1 MAFSFADLL
10 KRQFPLAGVEAYTGS
25 PKRMPESSPFPSESA
40 FGALGMGGL
49 IDALGGVTGIPEGA
63 GFKMADLF
71 DNDRWEQVSGS
82 EFGIPENPSRGEV
95 RMTNRYI
102 PREYGADTS
111 IMEDQA
117 PNQTPYQPIDTMTAM
132 PYAPPSLQG
141 RNPPVP
147 TTRGYDRSARF
158 TVNPSP
164 YVPLDLGPTGPAS
177 ATPRGMG
184 YDAIDGEYTQEQLDS
199 RNSDYGPAVSP
210 RGMGLETEINP
221 WDAYNK
227 QRSDVGRITAG
238 NQPSEGGRPF
248 DRLGKFN
255 GGLGNADV
263 TTVIKESEGS
273 TPNTQT
279 TTIKYGSNAM
289 PAAYMSKGSPIKP
302 APYQGAPGA
311 RLGPNWRG
319 PVRYSP
325 QRGFDPFG
333 KNRGFNGS
341 GLGALTPYLGRIGT
355 GVAGLL
361 FNSEALGGGMD
372 TLTPES
378 AVDEM
383 LQRQGMEEYNN
394 SRENFEPY
402 APLDVIIDPI
412 KEFYKRKLKDIDPYM
427 YDDFGG
433 A

>member
-1 MAFSFADLL
+1 MAFSFAELL
-10 KRQFPLAGVEAYTGS
+10 KKQFPLAEAGAYTGS
-25 PKRMPESSPFPSESA
+25 PKRMPTPST
-40 FGALGMGGL
+40 GALGALPMGGL

-82 EFGIPENPSRGEV
+82 EFGIPENPRRGEV

-132 PYAPPSLQG
+132 PYVPPILEG
-141 RNPPVP
+141 RNPDE
-147 TTRGYDRSARF
+147 RKIIFDRF
-158 TVNPSP
+158 EEVNGGQR
-164 YVPLDLGPTGPAS
+164 DITGA
-177 ATPRGMG
+177 
-184 YDAIDGEYTQEQLDS
+184 
-199 RNSDYGPAVSP
+199 
-210 RGMGLETEINP
+210 NP
-221 WDAYNK
+221 WDAYNQ

-238 NQPSEGGRPF
+238 NQPSNGGRIF
-248 DRLGKFN
+248 DRWAEVN
-255 GGLGNADV
+255 GGLRNADV
-263 TTVIKESEGS
+263 KTVIKESEGS
-273 TPNTQT
+273 TPNTKT
-279 TTIKYGSNAM
+279 TTISYGSNAM
-289 PAAYMSKGSPIKP
+289 PAAYMSKGNPVRS

-325 QRGFDPFG
+325 QRGFDV
-333 KNRGFNGS
+333 NRGFKGFNF
-341 GLGALTPYLGRIGT
+341 GALTPYLGRVGT

-361 FNSEALGGGMD
+361 LNSEALGGGID

-383 LQRQGMEEYNN
+383 LQRQGMEEYNK

-402 APLDVIIDPI
+402 APLDVIIDPL
-412 KEFYKRKLKDIDPYM
+412 KEFYRKRLKDIDPYM

>member
-1 MAFSFADLL
+1 MAFSFTDLL
-10 KRQFPLAGVEAYTGS
+10 KKQFPLAGVGVDTGGS
-25 PKRMPESSPFPSESA
+25 KRMPESSPFPSTSA
-40 FGALGMGGL
+40 LGALPMGGL
-49 IDALGGVTGIPEGA
+49 IEALSGVTGIPEGA

-82 EFGIPENPSRGEV
+82 EFGIPENPRRGEV

-102 PREYGADTS
+102 PREYGADAS

-117 PNQTPYQPIDTMTAM
+117 PT
-132 PYAPPSLQG
+132 PYAPPALEG

-147 TTRGYDRSARF
+147 AFIPPSRGYRRGNSRF
-158 TVNPSP
+158 TVNPSS
-164 YVPLDLGPTGPAS
+164 YVPIDLGPTGPAS

-184 YDAIDGEYTQEQLDS
+184 YDAIDGQYTQEQLDS
-199 RNSDYGPAVSP
+199 RNSDSGPAVSP
-210 RGMGLETEINP
+210 RGMGSEIDPRMSGDLFSEQPNNSNFSRII
-221 WDAYNK
+221 DRLQDK
-227 QRSDVGRITAG
+227 QRM
-238 NQPSEGGRPF
+238 E
-248 DRLGKFN
+248 
-255 GGLGNADV
+255 NADV
-263 TTVIKESEGS
+263 KTVIKESEGS
-273 TPNTQT
+273 TPNTKT
-279 TTIKYGSNAM
+279 TTISYGSNAM
-289 PAAYMSKGSPIKP
+289 PAAYMSKGSTIKP

-319 PVRYSP
+319 PERYSP
-325 QRGFDPFG
+325 QRGFDV
-333 KNRGFNGS
+333 NRGFQGAN
-341 GLGALTPYLGRIGT
+341 LGALTPYLGRIGT

-383 LQRQGMEEYNN
+383 LQQQGMEEYNK

-402 APLDVIIDPI
+402 APLDVIIDPL
-412 KEFYKRKLKDIDPYM
+412 KEFYRKRLKDIDPYM

>member
-1 MAFSFADLL
+1 MAFSFAELL
-10 KRQFPLAGVEAYTGS
+10 KKQFPLAGAGAYTGS
-25 PKRMPESSPFPSESA
+25 PKRMPESNPFPSESA
-40 FGALGMGGL
+40 FGALGTGGL
-49 IDALGGVTGIPEGA
+49 IDALSGITGIPEGA

-82 EFGIPENPSRGEV
+82 EFGIPENPRRGEV

-111 IMEDQA
+111 IIEDQA
-117 PNQTPYQPIDTMTAM
+117 PT
-132 PYAPPSLQG
+132 PYAPPALEG

-164 YVPLDLGPTGPAS
+164 YVPLDLGATGVAS

-184 YDAIDGEYTQEQLDS
+184 YDAINVQYTPEELNN
-199 RNSDYGPAVSP
+199 RNSGTGVAVSP
-210 RGMGLETEINP
+210 RGMGIE
-221 WDAYNK
+221 
-227 QRSDVGRITAG
+227 
-238 NQPSEGGRPF
+238 
-248 DRLGKFN
+248 
-255 GGLGNADV
+255 NADI

-289 PAAYMSKGSPIKP
+289 EGRNPPVPAAYMSKGNPVRS

-325 QRGFDPFG
+325 QRGFDI
-333 KNRGFNGS
+333 NRGFTGANF
-341 GLGALTPYLGRIGT
+341 GALAPYLSRIGT
-355 GVAGLL
+355 GAAGLL

-372 TLTPES
+372 TYTPES
-378 AVDEM
+378 AVNEM
-383 LQRQGMEEYNN
+383 MQQQGMQKYNEAQ
-394 SRENFEPY
+394 ENFEPY

-412 KEFYKRKLKDIDPYM
+412 KEFYRKKLKEIDPYM

>member
-10 KRQFPLAGVEAYTGS
+10 KKQFPFAELGVSTGGS
-25 PKRMPESSPFPSESA
+25 KRMPTPST
-40 FGALGMGGL
+40 GALSALPMGGL
-49 IDALGGVTGIPEGA
+49 IEALGGVTGIPEGA

-82 EFGIPENPSRGEV
+82 EFGIPENPRRGEV

-117 PNQTPYQPIDTMTAM
+117 PNQAPYQPIDTMTAM
-132 PYAPPSLQG
+132 PYAPPVLEG
-141 RNPPVP
+141 K
-147 TTRGYDRSARF
+147 
-158 TVNPSP
+158 NPS
-164 YVPLDLGPTGPAS
+164 VP
-177 ATPRGMG
+177 R
-184 YDAIDGEYTQEQLDS
+184 
-199 RNSDYGPAVSP
+199 R
-210 RGMGLETEINP
+210 
-221 WDAYNK
+221 
-227 QRSDVGRITAG
+227 RI
-238 NQPSEGGRPF
+238 F
-248 DRLGKFN
+248 DRLGEVN
-255 GGLGNADV
+255 GGLKNADI
-263 TTVIKESEGS
+263 TTVIKESEGD

-289 PAAYMSKGSPIKP
+289 PAAYMSKGSTIKP

-319 PVRYSP
+319 PERYSP
-325 QRGFDPFG
+325 QRGFDV
-333 KNRGFNGS
+333 NRGFQGANF
-341 GLGALTPYLGRIGT
+341 GALTPYLGRIGT
-355 GVAGLL
+355 GAAGLL

-372 TLTPES
+372 MYTPES

-383 LQRQGMEEYNN
+383 IQQQGMQKYNEAQ
-394 SRENFEPY
+394 ENFEPY
-402 APLDVIIDPI
+402 APLDVIINPL
-412 KEFYKRKLKDIDPYM
+412 KEFYRKKLKEIDPYM

>member
-1 MAFSFADLL
+1 MAFSFAELL
-10 KRQFPLAGVEAYTGS
+10 KKQFPLAELGASTGGS
-25 PKRMPESSPFPSESA
+25 KRMPETSPFPTSA
-40 FGALGMGGL
+40 LGALPMGGL
-49 IDALGGVTGIPEGA
+49 IEALSGVTGIPEGA

-82 EFGIPENPSRGEV
+82 EFGIPENPRRGEV

-102 PREYGADTS
+102 PREYGADAS
-111 IMEDQA
+111 IIEDQRIA
-117 PNQTPYQPIDTMTAM
+117 ASPTM
-132 PYAPPSLQG
+132 PYSPPTLEG

-147 TTRGYDRSARF
+147 AFIPPSRGYRRGNSRF

-164 YVPLDLGPTGPAS
+164 YVPIDLGPTGPAS

-184 YDAIDGEYTQEQLDS
+184 YDAIDGQYTQEQLDS
-199 RNSDYGPAVSP
+199 RNSDYGPAVFP
-210 RGMGLETEINP
+210 RGIRPIESNP
-221 WDAYNK
+221 WDAYNQ

-238 NQPSEGGRPF
+238 NKPSNDGIIF
-248 DRLGKFN
+248 DRLAEVN
-255 GGLGNADV
+255 GGLGNADIKE
-263 TTVIKESEGS
+263 VIKESEGS
-273 TPNTQT
+273 TPNTRT
-279 TTIKYGSNAM
+279 TTISYGSNAM
-289 PAAYMSKGSPIKP
+289 EGRNPPVPAAYMSKGNPVRS
-302 APYQGAPGA
+302 APYQGNPGA

-325 QRGFDPFG
+325 QRGFDV
-333 KNRGFNGS
+333 NRGFQGANF
-341 GLGALTPYLGRIGT
+341 GALTPYLGRIGT
-355 GVAGLL
+355 GAAGLL

-372 TLTPES
+372 MYTPES

-383 LQRQGMEEYNN
+383 MQEQGMQKYNEAQ
-394 SRENFEPY
+394 ENFEPY

-412 KEFYKRKLKDIDPYM
+412 KEFYRKKLKDIDPYM

>member
-1 MAFSFADLL
+1 MAFSFAELL
-10 KRQFPLAGVEAYTGS
+10 KKQFPLAQLGVDTGDS
-25 PKRMPESSPFPSESA
+25 KRMPTPST
-40 FGALGMGGL
+40 GALGALPMGGL
-49 IDALGGVTGIPEGA
+49 IEALGGVTGIPEGA

-82 EFGIPENPSRGEV
+82 EFGIPENPNRGEV

-102 PREYGADTS
+102 PREYGADAS
-111 IMEDQA
+111 IIEDQA
-117 PNQTPYQPIDTMTAM
+117 PTPYVPPALKGRNPTM
-132 PYAPPSLQG
+132 PYVPPILEG

-147 TTRGYDRSARF
+147 EPRPEIIFER
-158 TVNPSP
+158 
-164 YVPLDLGPTGPAS
+164 LGEKNGGLRDITG
-177 ATPRGMG
+177 
-184 YDAIDGEYTQEQLDS
+184 
-199 RNSDYGPAVSP
+199 V
-210 RGMGLETEINP
+210 NP
-221 WDAYNK
+221 WDAYNQ

-238 NQPSEGGRPF
+238 NQPSKDGIIYN
-248 DRLGKFN
+248 RLAEFN
-255 GGLGNADV
+255 GGLENADV
-263 TTVIKESEGS
+263 KTVIKEFEGS
-273 TPNTQT
+273 TPNNVT
-279 TTIKYGSNAM
+279 TTISYGSNAM
-289 PAAYMSKGSPIKP
+289 EGRNPPVPAAYMSKGNPVRS
-302 APYQGAPGA
+302 APYQGNPGA

-325 QRGFDPFG
+325 QRGFDV
-333 KNRGFNGS
+333 NRGFKGANF
-341 GLGALTPYLGRIGT
+341 GALTPYLGRIGT

-383 LQRQGMEEYNN
+383 LQQQGMEKYNK

-402 APLDVIIDPI
+402 APLDVIIDPL
-412 KEFYKRKLKDIDPYM
+412 KEFYRKKLKDIDPYM

>member
-10 KRQFPLAGVEAYTGS
+10 KKQFPLAELGVSTGGS
-25 PKRMPESSPFPSESA
+25 KRMPTPST
-40 FGALGMGGL
+40 GALGALPMGGL
-49 IDALGGVTGIPEGA
+49 IEALGGITGIPEGA

-82 EFGIPENPSRGEV
+82 EFGIPENPSRGEI
-95 RMTNRYI
+95 RMTNRYV

-111 IMEDQA
+111 IIEDQA
-117 PNQTPYQPIDTMTAM
+117 PM
-132 PYAPPSLQG
+132 PYAPPSLEG

-158 TVNPSP
+158 TVNPSQ
-164 YVPLDLGPTGPAS
+164 YVPLDLGSTGSAS

-184 YDAIDGEYTQEQLDS
+184 YDAIDVQYTPEELDN
-199 RNSDYGPAVSP
+199 RNSGDGPAVFP
-210 RGMGLETEINP
+210 RGIGPIESNP
-221 WDAYNK
+221 WDAYNQ

-238 NQPSEGGRPF
+238 NQPSNDGIIF
-248 DRLGKFN
+248 DRLAEVN
-255 GGLGNADV
+255 GGLGNADIKE
-263 TTVIKESEGS
+263 VIKESEGS
-273 TPNTQT
+273 TPNTRT
-279 TTIKYGSNAM
+279 TTISYGSNSM
-289 PAAYMSKGSPIKP
+289 PAAYMSKGSTIKP

-319 PVRYSP
+319 PERYSP
-325 QRGFDPFG
+325 QRGFDV
-333 KNRGFNGS
+333 NRGFQGANF
-341 GLGALTPYLGRIGT
+341 GALAPYLGRIGT
-355 GVAGLL
+355 GAAGLL

-372 TLTPES
+372 MYTPES

-383 LQRQGMEEYNN
+383 MQEQGMQEYNEAQ
-394 SRENFEPY
+394 ENFEPY

-412 KEFYKRKLKDIDPYM
+412 KEFYRKKLKEIDPYM

>member
-1 MAFSFADLL
+1 MAFSFAELL
-10 KRQFPLAGVEAYTGS
+10 KKQFPLAEAGAYTGS
-25 PKRMPESSPFPSESA
+25 PKRMPTPST
-40 FGALGMGGL
+40 GALGALPMGGL

-82 EFGIPENPSRGEV
+82 EFGIPENPRRGEV

-132 PYAPPSLQG
+132 PYVPPILEG
-141 RNPPVP
+141 RNPDE
-147 TTRGYDRSARF
+147 RK
-158 TVNPSP
+158 
-164 YVPLDLGPTGPAS
+164 
-177 ATPRGMG
+177 
-184 YDAIDGEYTQEQLDS
+184 I
-199 RNSDYGPAVSP
+199 
-210 RGMGLETEINP
+210 I
-221 WDAYNK
+221 
-227 QRSDVGRITAG
+227 
-238 NQPSEGGRPF
+238 F
-248 DRLGKFN
+248 DRLGEVN
-255 GGLGNADV
+255 GGLRNADV
-263 TTVIKESEGS
+263 KTVIKESEGS
-273 TPNTQT
+273 TPNTKT
-279 TTIKYGSNAM
+279 TTISYGSNAM
-289 PAAYMSKGSPIKP
+289 PAAYMSKGSTIKP

-319 PVRYSP
+319 PERYSP
-325 QRGFDPFG
+325 QRGFDV
-333 KNRGFNGS
+333 NRGFQGANF
-341 GLGALTPYLGRIGT
+341 GALTPYLGRVGT

-383 LQRQGMEEYNN
+383 LQQQGMQKYNEAQ
-394 SRENFEPY
+394 ENFEPY
-402 APLDVIIDPI
+402 APLDVIIDPL
-412 KEFYKRKLKDIDPYM
+412 KEFYRKRLKDIDPYM